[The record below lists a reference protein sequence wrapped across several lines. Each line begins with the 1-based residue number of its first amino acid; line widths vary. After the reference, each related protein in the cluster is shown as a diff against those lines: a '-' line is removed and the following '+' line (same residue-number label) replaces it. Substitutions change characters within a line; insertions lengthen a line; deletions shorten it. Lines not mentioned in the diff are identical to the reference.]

1 MNSNFND
8 NHTNGFRRLFLLMTT
23 AALLASVFAGCK
35 KQEKVPPTEPTDPP
49 LMIDDP
55 QIAATT
61 APTAET
67 QPQAVNE
74 PNLSLDG
81 ELKVGNTV
89 TVVNSPAQVRNA
101 ANADGLVISTLDVG
115 TQHEILR
122 IVDGSEGTWLLVRA
136 GWVCLDQPN
145 LPDGPVGELPNNDS
159 PEVAPPAA
167 IPEEEKPVTPHRP
180 SMDDMPAASDNK
192 DKNPS
197 SNNTNNNY
205 NEGNGDKG
213 VVTGSALNV
222 RSEPSTNGKIK
233 DTLAKGTR
241 ITILEKKDGWGRTN
255 NGWVSLKYVY
265 MDGAT
270 GSNTAK
276 GVVITNGLNVRTGPG
291 TDNKVATSYNYGTRV
306 NILEQVN
313 VGNTTW
319 GATKDGW
326 ISLDYVYIDGT
337 KGDNGG
343 EGRITGDGLNIRSGP
358 GTDYKAVG
366 SLNSGD
372 TVTILTQIKVGN
384 TTWGCIDKGWVSM
397 DYVDIR

>member
-1 MNSNFND
+1 MNSSFNH
-8 NHTNGFRRLFLLMTT
+8 NHTSGYRRVFLLMTS
-23 AALLASVFAGCK
+23 AALLATVFVGCK
-35 KQEKVPPTEPTDPP
+35 KQENVPDTTPPTDSLMLDGIQTEPTTLPTEAKPTEP
-49 LMIDDP
+49 
-55 QIAATT
+55 AK
-61 APTAET
+61 
-67 QPQAVNE
+67 
-74 PNLSLDG
+74 PNLVVEGDQVTILDAP
-81 ELKVGNTV
+81 VDV
-89 TVVNSPAQVRNA
+89 RSAASP
-101 ANADGLVISTLDVG
+101 DGRILSQLEPGSTHD
-115 TQHEILR
+115 ILR
-122 IVDGSEGTWLLVRA
+122 TVEFVGDGTHWALVRG
-136 GWVCLDQPN
+136 GWICLDQAN
-145 LPDGPVGELPNNDS
+145 IPDGPVGDLPNNDDLN
-159 PEVAPPAA
+159 VAPPAA
-167 IPEEEKPVTPHRP
+167 LPEEEKPTTPHRP
-180 SMDDMPAASDNK
+180 SMDDLPAENT
-192 DKNPS
+192 DKNNNS
-197 SNNTNNNY
+197 SNTNNNTNNNY
-205 NEGNGDKG
+205 NSGNGDKG
-213 VVTGSALNV
+213 VVTANGLNV
-222 RSEPSTNGKIK
+222 RSEPSTKGEIK

-255 NGWVSLKYVY
+255 NGWVSLNYVY

-276 GVVITNGLNVRTGPG
+276 GVVIGNGLNVRTGPG

-306 NILEQVN
+306 NILEQVK

-358 GTDYKAVG
+358 GTDYKSVG

-397 DYVDIR
+397 DYVDLR